1 MRLLIVDD
9 ESIIRKGLLELPWV
23 TVGIQE
29 VVEADSGDAALR
41 ILDSMTVQAILCDIQ
56 MPGMDGLGFISAVRT
71 QHRDLPIIL
80 LSGYSLFAYAQQAI
94 RYGVSEY
101 LLKPSSPEEIMACVS
116 RAISVQCGQPY
127 ELQIFPFLHTKCH
140 NELAS
145 RILNYLERHYMEDT
159 TLDALAAVMNYTP
172 QYLSRLIKRELGCN
186 FVTLISMIR
195 MAKAAECLARTEE
208 KVYLLC
214 ARVGIPDQR
223 YFSQKFKSVFGE
235 TPLQFRQNHA
245 GMPTAQFQQ
254 QIWEKVNRWMGK
266 DEEIVSLH

>member
-1 MRLLIVDD
+1 MP
-9 ESIIRKGLLELPWV
+9 RKNALPQAKSSMVTGSLGITQSSGL
-23 TVGIQE
+23 
-29 VVEADSGDAALR
+29 DR
-41 ILDSMTVQAILCDIQ
+41 
-56 MPGMDGLGFISAVRT
+56 
-71 QHRDLPIIL
+71 
-80 LSGYSLFAYAQQAI
+80 LSGYPDN
-94 RYGVSEY
+94 R
-101 LLKPSSPEEIMACVS
+101 S